1 MACNGLVS
9 HIFSV
14 QIRLVQSQR
23 IFLFSQTYAQI
34 IPELLF
40 SVGVACD
47 IVNYSF
53 SHICHG
59 GRENSNTGCYSK
71 QNFTCL
77 STEVEVE
84 FPFTMMQSASA
95 GVIKLVRKP
104 TYRGGEHIYI
114 DLGGDEQ
121 KQHHIN

>member
-23 IFLFSQTYAQI
+23 IFLISQTYAQI
-34 IPELLF
+34 IPEVLF

-59 GRENSNTGCYSK
+59 GRKIQILVATQSRF
-71 QNFTCL
+71 FTCL

-84 FPFTMMQSASA
+84 FPFTMMLSASA
-95 GVIKLVRKP
+95 GVIKLARK
-104 TYRGGEHIYI
+104 HVKAFCSV
-114 DLGGDEQ
+114 LGDSNRPS
-121 KQHHIN
+121 I